1 MMATVCGSETIR
13 RPVVA
18 TIGMFDGVH
27 LGHRSVVSLVVGQAA
42 ECGWASAVITF
53 TRHPQ
58 TVLHPDSPVPLL
70 MSVDRRI
77 RALAETGID
86 YAILLDFD
94 RRLASL
100 SAAEFLQQ
108 IYNRYNV
115 RRLIVGYDHR
125 FGHNRSDTF
134 ADYVA
139 YGRRIG
145 IDVVRAP
152 EFVGSGAHISSSAI
166 RRLIAEGNVVEAQR
180 LLGSRYSLEGTV
192 VEGNRLGRTIGFPT
206 ANILPLEPNQLIPA
220 VGVYAVIVHIGDKCY
235 RGMLNIGTRPT
246 VDCSGKTTIEV
257 NIFDFSADI
266 YGTTLTV
273 EFVQRLRAERRL
285 PSLDSL
291 RSQLADDRIA
301 IENILNSIL

>member
-1 MMATVCGSETIR
+1 M
-13 RPVVA
+13 
-18 TIGMFDGVH
+18 
-27 LGHRSVVSLVVGQAA
+27 
-42 ECGWASAVITF
+42 
-53 TRHPQ
+53 
-58 TVLHPDSPVPLL
+58 
-70 MSVDRRI
+70 
-77 RALAETGID
+77 
-86 YAILLDFD
+86 
-94 RRLASL
+94 
-100 SAAEFLQQ
+100 
-108 IYNRYNV
+108 
-115 RRLIVGYDHR
+115 
-125 FGHNRSDTF
+125 
-134 ADYVA
+134 
-139 YGRRIG
+139 
-145 IDVVRAP
+145 VRAP